1 MYLHEVASDS
11 YVLLQAKWAVGKA
24 RELIGRLDP
33 THVIVHRSDPTDF
46 YYLYT
51 KSEAIGRL
59 VNHDPQTTLFDAF
72 NLHEYTS
79 TPTLDAQTALF
90 DAFNLHEYTSTPTM
104 DAVTIADD
112 RVPDRVVVMDV
123 GHVVGFLD
131 ATELAW
137 TLAVPGP
144 PRFGP
149 NWPLRRIRLLRRRR
163 DIRGDGLRGL
173 ESLGPVPRSLVTQFS
188 DQVRLAETVSLLVSL
203 SAEPAQ
209 GSALPVALPVGSTID
224 VVVVPKH
231 GLVLEGKGE
240 GALVVS
246 DEQETLPLQF
256 KLKATELGPAK
267 LQVLAFHQGQP
278 LGMIILAPTV
288 VPADQSA
295 DEKRASR
302 KQEMASIVPAHQ
314 PDLSLLILEHQSH
327 GQPALTFRLTAL
339 DPGLGL
345 HFKLFGPVLLRTEP
359 LQYFQEFFK
368 DIESFPVSSPWDK
381 AKVELH
387 LAAKGSMLFE
397 KLLPTDLQ
405 VLLWQLRDRVKVVR
419 VDSEEPWIPWEL
431 CKLQG
436 REDGR
441 VVEGP
446 FLCEAFA
453 VTRWLPGI
461 GLKSTLALKNVALVL
476 PHDSGLPMATSEG
489 EYVLALANG
498 GRRVE
503 RVPATFLELRAA
515 LASGKYDGWHFTG
528 HGVFRALDPNRSAM
542 LLENR
547 EELTPEDLS
556 GVVANL
562 GLARPL
568 VFLNACQIGRSALS
582 LTDIGGWAAQFL
594 RTGAAAFIGAYWSV
608 YDQAAHDFAR
618 AFYGHLL
625 AGMPVGTAVREA
637 RTAIRPL
644 GDPTWLA
651 YTVFADPMATVNI
664 NT

>member
-33 THVIVHRSDPTDF
+33 THVIVHRSEPTDF

-59 VNHDPQTTLFDAF
+59 ANHDAQTTLFDAF
-72 NLHEYTS
+72 NLHESTA
-79 TPTLDAQTALF
+79 TPTS
-90 DAFNLHEYTSTPTM
+90 DAF
-104 DAVTIADD
+104 AAADE
-112 RVPDRVVVMDV
+112 VPDRAVVMEE
-123 GHVVGFLD
+123 GRVVGFFD
-131 ATELAW
+131 AT
-137 TLAVPGP
+137 VPPTERGTKRGGGERGP
-144 PRFGP
+144 GGVR
-149 NWPLRRIRLLRRRR
+149 
-163 DIRGDGLRGL
+163 
-173 ESLGPVPRSLVTQFS
+173 PVPRSLVTQFP
-188 DQVRLAETVSLLVSL
+188 DQVRLAEIVSLLVSL

-224 VVVVPKH
+224 VVVVPKR

-240 GALVVS
+240 GTLVVS
-246 DEQETLPLQF
+246 DQQETLPLQF
-256 KLKATELGPAK
+256 KLRATELGPAK

-278 LGMIILAPTV
+278 LGAITLAPTV

-295 DEKRASR
+295 DEKRVSR
-302 KQEMASIVPAHQ
+302 QQNMTSITAAHQ
-314 PDLSLLILEHQSH
+314 PDLTLLILEHQSN
-327 GQPALTFRLTAL
+327 GQPALTFRLTAA
-339 DPGLGL
+339 DAGLEFNL
-345 HFKLFGPVLLRTEP
+345 KPFGPVTLRTDP
-359 LQYFQEFFK
+359 FQHFQEFFK
-368 DIESFPVSSPWDK
+368 DIESLPVSVPQDK
-381 AKVELH
+381 AKVEQR

-405 VLLWQLRDRVKVVR
+405 VLLWQLRDRIKVVQ
-419 VDSEEPWIPWEL
+419 VQSEEPWIPWEL

-453 VTRWLPGI
+453 MTRWLPGI
-461 GLKSTLALKNVALVL
+461 GFKPNLSLKNMALVL
-476 PHDSGLPMATSEG
+476 PRDSGLPMATSEG
-489 EYVLALANG
+489 EYVSSLA
-498 GRRVE
+498 GREAGKSIASR
-503 RVPATFLELRAA
+503 RHSWSCRAA
-515 LASGKYDGWHFTG
+515 LAKGEYDGWHFTG
-528 HGVFRALDPNRSAM
+528 HGGFRAPDPNRSAM

-547 EELTPEDLS
+547 EELTPEDLG
-556 GVVANL
+556 GVVSNL

-594 RTGAAAFIGAYWSV
+594 RAGAAAFIGAYWSV
-608 YDQAAHDFAR
+608 YDRAAHDFAR
-618 AFYGHLL
+618 AFYGRLL
-625 AGMPVGTAVREA
+625 AGLPVGKAVQEA
-637 RTAIRPL
+637 RAAIKPL

-651 YTVFADPMATVNI
+651 YTVFADPLATVNI
-664 NT
+664 TI

>member
-33 THVIVHRSDPTDF
+33 THVIVHRSEPTDF

-59 VNHDPQTTLFDAF
+59 ANHDAQASLFDAF
-72 NLHEYTS
+72 GLHEYT
-79 TPTLDAQTALF
+79 A
-90 DAFNLHEYTSTPTM
+90 TPTM
-104 DAVTIADD
+104 DAFAAADV
-112 RVPDRVVVMDV
+112 VPDRAVVLEE
-123 GHVVGFLD
+123 GRVVGFFD
-131 ATELAW
+131 AT
-137 TLAVPGP
+137 VPMFE
-144 PRFGP
+144 RATK
-149 NWPLRRIRLLRRRR
+149 
-163 DIRGDGLRGL
+163 RGDGERGPG
-173 ESLGPVPRSLVTQFS
+173 EVRPVPRSLVTQFP

-209 GSALPVALPVGSTID
+209 GSDLPMVLPVGSTID
-224 VVVVPKH
+224 VVVVPKR

-240 GALVVS
+240 GALVVL

-256 KLKATELGPAK
+256 KLRAVELGPAK

-278 LGMIILAPTV
+278 LGAITLAPTV

-314 PDLSLLILEHQSH
+314 PDLSLLILEHQSN
-327 GQPALTFRLTAL
+327 GQPALTFRLSAL

-345 HFKLFGPVLLRTEP
+345 YLKPFGPVSLRTEP
-359 LQYFQEFFK
+359 LQYFQEFLK
-368 DIESFPVSSPWDK
+368 DIESFPVSSPRDK
-381 AKVELH
+381 ARVELH

-405 VLLWQLRDRVKVVR
+405 VLLWQLRDRIKVLR

-436 REDGR
+436 REDGHI
-441 VVEGP
+441 VEGP

-461 GLKSTLALKNVALVL
+461 GFKPTLPLKNVALVL
-476 PHDSGLPMATSEG
+476 PRDSGLPMATSEG
-489 EYVLALANG
+489 EYVLSLANG
-498 GRRVE
+498 GRQVE
-503 RVPATFLELRAA
+503 RVPASFLELRAA
-515 LASGKYDGWHFTG
+515 LAAGKYDGWHFTG
-528 HGVFRALDPNRSAM
+528 HGGFRAPDPNRSAM
-542 LLENR
+542 LLENG

-582 LTDIGGWAAQFL
+582 LTGIGGWAAQFL
-594 RTGAAAFIGAYWSV
+594 RAGAAAFIGAYWSV
-608 YDQAAHDFAR
+608 YDQAAHDFAQ
-618 AFYGHLL
+618 AFYSRLL
-625 AGMPVGTAVREA
+625 AGLPVGKAAQEA
-637 RTAIRPL
+637 RAAVKPL

-651 YTVFADPMATVNI
+651 YTVFADPLATVKP
-664 NT
+664 